1 MEEWERRH
9 RTLYGEDAWRRVLRG
24 AWTLTAWTIG
34 YDRNSPPQ
42 DRGSAA
48 QTARERTWLPAAAL
62 LALAL
67 WRAGRDA
74 DVLVDDVP
82 LDRAL
87 WWLGG
92 ARHGELHAAPYPDN
106 EPVPMVSWSQL
117 AEREGALLDPAR
129 EVVQAQVLAAVA
141 EDRLL
146 GETPDAAG
154 RSPIVLGDRVRALDA
169 AGLPGGAPPWQLP
182 VDYAST
188 RIREAGRTL
197 EHRWTPRPEE
207 RWAARTLHQTL
218 TALPDMPDLRA
229 PADAA
234 ALLWVQRA
242 RHLID
247 VATTIRV
254 VQDEHPDT
262 LRLRPD
268 MRPYARALQAT
279 DVALRDIGTAAHD
292 LEWQWAR
299 RPDEQSIA
307 AWERQHFPRPLR
319 AHVQALEDL
328 LATLTEL
335 TYAVAQVQ
343 QL

>member
-1 MEEWERRH
+1 MEDWEQRH
-9 RTLYGEDAWRRVLRG
+9 RALYGESAWRRVLRG
-24 AWTLTAWTIG
+24 AWVLTTWRIG
-34 YDRNSPPQ
+34 YDRSMPPQ

-48 QTARERTWLPAAAL
+48 QIARERTWLPAAKL

-67 WRAGRDA
+67 WRAGRDV

-92 ARHGELHAAPYPDN
+92 ARHGELHTAPYPDD
-106 EPVPMVSWSQL
+106 ETAGVVSWSQL
-117 AEREGALLDPAR
+117 AQCEGVLLDPAR
-129 EVVQAQVLAAVA
+129 DVVQAQVLAAVA

-146 GETPDAAG
+146 GETWDGTG
-154 RSPIVLGDRVRALDA
+154 RPPVLFGDRVRALETV
-169 AGLPGGAPPWQLP
+169 GLAEGAPPWKLS
-182 VDYAST
+182 VDYAHT
-188 RIREAGRTL
+188 RIREANRGLGRG
-197 EHRWTPRPEE
+197 WAPRPEE

-229 PADAA
+229 PVEAA

-242 RHLID
+242 HHLID
-247 VATTIRV
+247 VSTTIRA
-254 VQDEHPDT
+254 VQGEHPDT
-262 LRLRPD
+262 LHLRSD
-268 MRPYARALQAT
+268 ARPYGWALQAA

-299 RPDEQSIA
+299 RPAEQSIT

-319 AHVQALEDL
+319 AHVQVLEGL
-328 LATLTEL
+328 LAALTEL
-335 TYAVAQVQ
+335 THAVFLTQE
-343 QL
+343 L